1 MNPNISVEAIGI
13 WLEPLRPLLDPGN
26 RLDWPRLTALAATL
40 DELIATHPTTPG
52 PYGHE
57 RSDQLRAI
65 RIELARSGLLDTTQQ
80 PALFAV
86 LAQFVCGYRDID
98 LRDTTGLGHGAL
110 IARHASPAARRH
122 WVPRLLDGELAG
134 IAVTEPHGGSNPAAT
149 TTAAVTA
156 RDGGWRVTGRKTW
169 ISRLTEATVF
179 VVFFRA
185 PDGHLAAAAVD
196 ATEPGLHRQ
205 PITPAGLAGW
215 AWGIL
220 DLDQVPIRPDDVLRG
235 EGMALLRNHFARYRP
250 LITATGLGG
259 AAAMFD
265 AVTAA
270 LTDRQTTGGVARLR
284 DTALVTVGRAH
295 AQLVTGLLGAVAT
308 AQLAESGHPHAE
320 RWSAVMKAHGIDLA
334 DRATTELMPLVGA
347 AGFRA
352 DGQLVKIRRD
362 LGALLYADG
371 VHDSLYRAAGKQHT
385 ALTASSPHPVS
396 GLLPV
401 SA

>member
-1 MNPNISVEAIGI
+1 MNPNISVKAIGI

-26 RLDWPRLTALAATL
+26 RLDWPRLTALAETL
-40 DELIATHPTTPG
+40 DELIAIHPIVPG
-52 PYGHE
+52 PYGYE

-65 RIELARSGLLDTTQQ
+65 RIELARNGLLDTTQQ

-86 LAQFVCGYRDID
+86 LAQFMCGYRDID
-98 LRDTTGLGHGAL
+98 LRDSTGLSHGVL
-110 IARHASPAARRH
+110 IARHASPAARRQ

-156 RDGGWRVTGRKTW
+156 KDGSWRVTGRKTW
-169 ISRLTEATVF
+169 ISRLTEAAVF

-196 ATEPGLHRQ
+196 ATEPGLRRQ

-220 DLDQVPIRPDDVLRG
+220 DLDQVPICPDDVLRG

-250 LITATGLGG
+250 LITATALGG

-295 AQLVTGLLGAVAT
+295 AQLVTGLLGAVAA

-334 DRATTELMPLVGA
+334 DRATTDLMPLVGA
-347 AGFRA
+347 TGFRA

-385 ALTASSPHPVS
+385 APTAPSPHPVS

>member
-1 MNPNISVEAIGI
+1 MNPNNSAKAIGT
-13 WLEPLRPLLDPGN
+13 WLEPLRPLLDSDN
-26 RLDWPRLTALAATL
+26 RLDWPRLAELADSL
-40 DELIATHPTTPG
+40 DELIEIYPIASGSPG
-52 PYGHE
+52 QQ

-65 RIELARSGLLDTTQQ
+65 RIELARHGLLDTTQQ

-98 LRDTTGLGHGAL
+98 LRDSTGLGHGVL
-110 IARHASPAARRH
+110 IAHHASPAARQR

-134 IAVTEPHGGSNPAAT
+134 IALTEAHGGSNPAAC

-156 RDGGWRVTGRKTW
+156 MDGSWHVTGRKTW
-169 ISRLTEATVF
+169 ISRLAEAAVF

-185 PDGHLAAAAVD
+185 PNDHLVAAAVD
-196 ATEPGLHRQ
+196 AAEPGLHRQ
-205 PITPAGLAGW
+205 PIPPAGLAGW

-220 DLDQVPIRPDDVLRG
+220 DLDEVPIHPDDVLHG
-235 EGMALLRNHFARYRP
+235 EGMTLLRNHFARYRP
-250 LITATGLGG
+250 LVTATALGG

-295 AQLVTGLLGAVAT
+295 AQLITGLLGAAAA

-334 DRATTELMPLVGA
+334 DRATADLMPLVGA
-347 AGFRA
+347 SGFRA
-352 DGQLVKIRRD
+352 DGRLVKIRRD

-371 VHDSLYRAAGKQHT
+371 IHDSLYRAAGKQHT
-385 ALTASSPHPVS
+385 ALTASRLQPAP